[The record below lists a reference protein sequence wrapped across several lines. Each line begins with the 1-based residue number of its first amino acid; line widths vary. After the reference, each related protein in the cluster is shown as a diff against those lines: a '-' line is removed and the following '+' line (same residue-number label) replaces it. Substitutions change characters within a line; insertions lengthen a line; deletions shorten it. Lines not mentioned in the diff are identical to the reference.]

1 MNLRAHSVIIYS
13 VRGVPAKRP
22 TFRLM
27 GSAEIGRRLGGISR
41 TRVYQITQ
49 RRGFPEPYAV
59 LEMGNVWLADD
70 VEAWIRQ
77 HRPEINEATEG
88 S

>member
-1 MNLRAHSVIIYS
+1 MIIYS

-27 GSAEIGRRLGGISR
+27 GSAEISKRLGGISR
-41 TRVYQITQ
+41 TRVYQLTQ
-49 RRGFPEPYAV
+49 RRNFPLPYAE

-70 VEAWIRQ
+70 VEAWIAE
-77 HRPEINEATEG
+77 HRPEIGEPTEG